1 MTETQLR
8 QYVRQE
14 LLREEYG
21 AFLTADD
28 LYKVFDSIKDVWE
41 VTKVAI
47 KDVLSAAVYV
57 YDVAVAVN
65 GEEIA
70 EAKKKFTTRKEK
82 ITDLYAGALKSV
94 QERMGKDF
102 HMVAFLAAPG
112 PYLLAQAYDKGPQT
126 AKDVV
131 QFLGEAGMNF
141 EMPSRDVRGDPETA
155 ADIGAQAYQDAIL
168 GKKTSYKQA
177 DFTARSQEIESALNK
192 VFGIRSTTSEGVTG
206 IRNLL
211 REEKDSKSLDD
222 AMKGAQKGLVKFLED
237 ALKDFDMSKVVDP
250 TDQKSLLDAKQA
262 EAKEYVGI
270 LNAPTKFV
278 VAMGKAK
285 TMADVRKATEFLKG
299 TPYKLEGIGPDEEK
313 KIAEQAKQLAK
324 DAREKKKVQEILKA
338 AESKA
343 SPDKV
348 TDEELY
354 DASVVVLTK
363 NAIEEIAK
371 VFNDPDKAGEKG
383 KKLVQEIEKYKA
395 ELLEAFMDDLTD
407 KDLEM
412 MAKSKS
418 GRELA
423 EVIRAGASAIK
434 SSGLR
439 SSKGG

>member
-1 MTETQLR
+1 MNEAKLR
-8 QYVRQE
+8 EYVRRE
-14 LLREEYG
+14 LLKEEYG

-28 LYKVFDSIKDVWE
+28 LYKVFDSIKDVWK
-41 VTKVAI
+41 VAKVAI
-47 KDVLSAAVYV
+47 KDVLSASVYV
-57 YDVAVAVN
+57 YDVAVAAN

-70 EAKKKFTTRKEK
+70 KAREKFTNRKQE
-82 ITDLYAGALKSV
+82 IAGEYAGALQSV

-131 QFLGEAGMNF
+131 QFLAEAGMKF
-141 EMPSRDVRGDPETA
+141 EMPRRDVTGEPESA
-155 ADIGAQAYQDAIL
+155 EAVAQQAMSDAIL
-168 GKKTSYKQA
+168 GKKTSYTQA
-177 DFTARSQEIESALNK
+177 NFTTRSQEIESALNK
-192 VFGIRSTTSEGVTG
+192 VFGVRPTTSEGVAG
-206 IRNLL
+206 IRDLL
-211 REEKDSKSLDD
+211 REEKGSKSLED
-222 AMKGAQKGLVKFLED
+222 AMKGAQKELVKALEA
-237 ALKDFDMSKVVDP
+237 ALKDFDMSSVVDP
-250 TDQKSLLDAKQA
+250 ADQKKMLDAKKA
-262 EAKEYVGI
+262 EAQEYVGI

-278 VAMGKAK
+278 VAIGKAK

-324 DAREKKKVQEILKA
+324 DAREKKKVEEILKA

-383 KKLVQEIEKYKA
+383 KKLVQEIEKYKG

-407 KDLEM
+407 KDLDL

-418 GRELA
+418 GRDLA
-423 EVIRAGASAIK
+423 EVIKAGAAAIK

-439 SSKGG
+439 PSKGG